1 MTSDSIPRTGRIG
14 RFANVIEKEL
24 GEKVLI
30 NVMQNSDKYDS
41 FKPPGKSNW
50 WKRAVEILEK
60 EVGQNIAEEIMKL
73 CGERCCGKGIRKTAK
88 RLMSESNSLE
98 EFLVKASTDRLKEG
112 EVEYKL
118 TDKNTI
124 TGTFNRCFCKQVSK
138 SDSPFKNR
146 TYCQCSAEFHK
157 KYFEAALERSV
168 DVSIN
173 QSIISGAEN
182 CVFTIHIGNY
192 ETV

>member
-1 MTSDSIPRTGRIG
+1 MNKETIPRTGRIG
-14 RFANVIEKEL
+14 RFANIIEKEH

-30 NVMQNSDKYDS
+30 KVMEESDRYNS
-41 FKPPGKSNW
+41 FKIPEKSNW
-50 WKRAVEILEK
+50 WKNAVERLEK
-60 EVGQNIAEEIMKL
+60 EIGQNKAEEIMRL

-88 RLMSESNSLE
+88 RLMSESGSLE
-98 EFLVKASTDRLKEG
+98 EFLVKASTDGLKEG

-124 TGTFNRCFCKQVSK
+124 TGTFYRCFCKQVSK
-138 SDSPFKNR
+138 SDSLFKNT

-157 KYFEAALERSV
+157 NYFEAALERSV
-168 DVSIN
+168 EVTMN

-182 CVFTIHIGNY
+182 CVFTIHIG
-192 ETV
+192 E